1 LAQTFLLKT
10 LKENSLLI
18 VLLLVFGA
26 AFCLISLPNHYNFRT
41 YALDLG
47 MFNNA
52 VFDFSQFRNNV
63 FTLGVMDRDLNYFY
77 DHFSP
82 ITVLL
87 APFRFLGTSGLLI
100 AQILAILLGGLGV
113 FKYAKLRS
121 TSSWLPYLA
130 IIYFFLHWG
139 VANALSFDFHTNVI
153 AAMIVP
159 WLFVAFHQKKWKLF
173 FLMIGLLLICKENI
187 GLWLFFILIGIMLQT
202 WKKTSTRLK
211 IGLVLLAGFSLI
223 YFFVITSM
231 VMPSLGP
238 GAKQLFRYSHIG
250 DSYSEIIINLIS
262 NPLDSLKYLYENTS
276 TNHVFDFTKNEF
288 HLMTLFAGG
297 LAVIFRPSYAI
308 MLIPLYAQKFLSSQI
323 SLWGIDSH
331 YSIEF
336 VPIMTLALVDC
347 FKSVQFK
354 RVSLALFTIVILIT
368 GYTNVLKMGKRANSW
383 YQTKN
388 INIFSS
394 KHYSSEYDI
403 EKIHDVIDKIKDHSE
418 VLSVSNSLSPH
429 LAFRDKLYMYPRL
442 GDAKK
447 VVLLRPIQK
456 EDNSYPLNFGK
467 FPKHL
472 EMMQA
477 KGWVIT
483 MDDGQIIILEKF

>member
-1 LAQTFLLKT
+1 
-10 LKENSLLI
+10 
-18 VLLLVFGA
+18 
-26 AFCLISLPNHYNFRT
+26 
-41 YALDLG
+41 

-63 FTLGVMDRDLNYFY
+63 FTLGVQDRDLNYFY
-77 DHFSP
+77 DHFAP
-82 ITVLL
+82 LTVLL

-100 AQILAILLGGLGV
+100 AQILSVLLGGLGV

-130 IIYFFLHWG
+130 IIYFFVHWG

-153 AAMIVP
+153 AAMLVP

-173 FLMIGLLLICKENI
+173 FLMIVLLLISKENI
-187 GLWLFFILIGIMLQT
+187 GLWLFFILIGILLQT
-202 WKKTSTRLK
+202 WSKTSKRLK
-211 IGLVLLAGFSLI
+211 LGLFLLAGTSMVYFLI
-223 YFFVITSM
+223 ITST

-238 GAKQLFRYSHIG
+238 GAKQLFRYAHIG
-250 DSYSEIIINLIS
+250 DSYSDIIINLVSDPI
-262 NPLDSLKYLYENTS
+262 DSLKYLYKNTS
-276 TNHVFDFTKNEF
+276 SNTVFDFTKNEF

-347 FKSVQFK
+347 FKGVQFK
-354 RVSLALFTIVILIT
+354 RISLALFSFVILLT
-368 GYTNVLKMGKRANSW
+368 GYTNVQKMHKRANSW
-383 YQTKN
+383 YQLKN
-388 INIFSS
+388 VNLFSS
-394 KHYSSEYDI
+394 KHYSSEYDV
-403 EKIHDVIDKIKDHSE
+403 EKIHSVMDQLNDDSE
-418 VLSVSNSLSPH
+418 ILSVSNSLTPH
-429 LAFRDKLYMYPRL
+429 LAYRDKLYMYPRL
-442 GDAKK
+442 GDAEK
-447 VVLLRPIQK
+447 VVLLRPLRH
-456 EDNSYPLNFGK
+456 EDNSYPLNFEK

-472 EMMQA
+472 DEMQA
-477 KGWVIT
+477 KGWVVT
-483 MDDGQIIILEKF
+483 YDDGQIIILEKS